1 MKKLLSLFLLCSIGS
16 FLQAGEYPDISV
28 KELQKAI
35 KDGKVTVID
44 VNGAKS
50 FKRGHIPTAIDF
62 SSQGKNL
69 GKLLQRIRSSWL
81 SHIAVDRVAVHTSV
95 GQTLLPNWASRM

>member
-1 MKKLLSLFLLCSIGS
+1 MDITKPLTPTTMKKLLSLFLLCSLGS
-16 FLQAGEYPDISV
+16 FLYAGEYPDISV

-50 FKRGHIPTAIDF
+50 FKRRAYSNCH
-62 SSQGKNL
+62 
-69 GKLLQRIRSSWL
+69 
-81 SHIAVDRVAVHTSV
+81 
-95 GQTLLPNWASRM
+95 